1 MDNSLFKDISELS
14 NMTAKY
20 TSEGWTRLF
29 NCYSIG
35 EERFNVILQQEI
47 LKREK
52 RVAKGRR
59 AKNIGHHKIANMKK
73 SNNNTRGRGRGGV
86 QHVLPSNIFT
96 TQSSN
101 SNTSVFN
108 ESQHSFSMPSNPIIL
123 LNKILITCNINL
135 QNIHLNSS
143 VLSQYNPNAEIQNLP
158 NIQAIHSLPDP
169 IQNPQTTKRTKRTT
183 CTQELSFLE
192 PLVNDTSEENI
203 NNAIQQLNNWNIA
216 NNQTENMWDRQRVIK
231 WVQTRTRDNRLT
243 REKRER
249 NN

>member
-1 MDNSLFKDISELS
+1 
-14 NMTAKY
+14 MTAEY

-35 EERFNVILQQEI
+35 EECLNVILQQDI

-52 RVAKGRR
+52 RVAKCRR
-59 AKNIGHHKIANMKK
+59 AKNIGHHKIANMNK
-73 SNNNTRGRGRGGV
+73 SNNNTRGRSRGGV

-96 TQSSN
+96 NQSSN

-108 ESQHSFSMPSNPIIL
+108 ESQHSFSMPSNPNNSFDQNIKY
-123 LNKILITCNINL
+123 LNNNL

-143 VLSQYNPNAEIQNLP
+143 VLSQSNPNAEIQNLP
-158 NIQAIHSLPDP
+158 NIQAIHSLPDS
-169 IQNPQTTKRTKRTT
+169 IQNSRPTKRTKRTT
-183 CTQELSFLE
+183 HTQELSFLK

-231 WVQTRTRDNRLT
+231 WIQTRTRNDRLT

>member
-1 MDNSLFKDISELS
+1 
-14 NMTAKY
+14 
-20 TSEGWTRLF
+20 
-29 NCYSIG
+29 
-35 EERFNVILQQEI
+35 
-47 LKREK
+47 
-52 RVAKGRR
+52 
-59 AKNIGHHKIANMKK
+59 MKK

-108 ESQHSFSMPSNPIIL
+108 ESQHSFSMPSNPNNSFDQNINY
-123 LNKILITCNINL
+123 LNNNL
-135 QNIHLNSS
+135 QNIHLNST
-143 VLSQYNPNAEIQNLP
+143 PNAEIQNLP

>member
-1 MDNSLFKDISELS
+1 
-14 NMTAKY
+14 
-20 TSEGWTRLF
+20 
-29 NCYSIG
+29 
-35 EERFNVILQQEI
+35 
-47 LKREK
+47 
-52 RVAKGRR
+52 
-59 AKNIGHHKIANMKK
+59 MKK

-108 ESQHSFSMPSNPIIL
+108 ESQHSFKS
-123 LNKILITCNINL
+123 
-135 QNIHLNSS
+135 
-143 VLSQYNPNAEIQNLP
+143 
-158 NIQAIHSLPDP
+158 
-169 IQNPQTTKRTKRTT
+169 
-183 CTQELSFLE
+183 
-192 PLVNDTSEENI
+192 LVNDTSEENI